1 MVKGIAATTVQR
13 GIDVR
18 EFALLSFGGAGGVHA
33 IDIADALDMAE
44 VIVPPFPGV
53 FSAIGLL
60 AADVRHDHVAALGG
74 VVSAAVDPEKLERA
88 FAEMEDEAR
97 RVLAAEGF
105 SGNAVRLVRSA
116 DLKVVGQTYELTVP
130 LPQTGAVTADGI
142 AALVQSFGALYR
154 ERYAFFFEGEAIE
167 LVESAPRR
175 FGPERSD
182 QNGAIRIARQRSRAG
197 PHRPPAGLFREARLR
212 RVRRVPARPA
222 APRHAAARPRHRR
235 GADLGDAD
243 HARHDRLRRA
253 RPRPVHQ
260 AQGRVMT
267 DVITMQ
273 VIRYALEQIADEMGN
288 TLVRTGRSTIIT
300 EIKDISCVV
309 CDAKGQTIAQAH
321 HTPSLLAGFEITMR
335 ELVKTYRPDDLSP
348 GDVIVTNDPYRG
360 CQHIMDLYAIAPAFH
375 GGELIG
381 FVGNITHHTDLGGVA
396 AGGVAGGIREISLE
410 GLRLPMVKL
419 AEARRRGQGAVRHHF
434 QPDSRAGQDA
444 GRHPRP
450 GVVADGRRRPDGP
463 AVPEIRWKAVVRP
476 PASSCSTTRS
486 GACASACARF
496 RPASI
501 AARTSSTTTV
511 STTRRSAFR
520 SRSTIA
526 DGHAIVDLTG
536 SDPQAEGNTNSTIAN
551 TYAAAYY
558 VMIAVVDPGMPPN
571 SGCYRPIE
579 VRTRPGSVVDPLPPG
594 AVAARTNCSQKI
606 VEALLRALSQAVPD
620 RVCAGGHAQIT
631 TCAIGGFDPETGE
644 RFIVTDIQGG
654 GNGGRPYADGAD
666 GQDSHLPRFMNTPVE
681 SVEQRFPIRIERYEL
696 VPDSGGA
703 GKFRGSLALRRD
715 IRVLTGPVSFA
726 RYADRHTI
734 APQGLF
740 GGKPGTPGKFE
751 LNPDSNDPR
760 PLRSK
765 GLDTLQAND
774 LIRLKLPG
782 AGGYGDPL
790 ARDLDAIERDLAD
803 GKVTPDAAEENYSVV
818 VERTTLRIDR
828 DATTKRRAKR

>member
-1 MVKGIAATTVQR
+1 
-13 GIDVR
+13 
-18 EFALLSFGGAGGVHA
+18 
-33 IDIADALDMAE
+33 
-44 VIVPPFPGV
+44 
-53 FSAIGLL
+53 
-60 AADVRHDHVAALGG
+60 
-74 VVSAAVDPEKLERA
+74 
-88 FAEMEDEAR
+88 
-97 RVLAAEGF
+97 
-105 SGNAVRLVRSA
+105 
-116 DLKVVGQTYELTVP
+116 
-130 LPQTGAVTADGI
+130 
-142 AALVQSFGALYR
+142 
-154 ERYAFFFEGEAIE
+154 
-167 LVESAPRR
+167 
-175 FGPERSD
+175 
-182 QNGAIRIARQRSRAG
+182 
-197 PHRPPAGLFREARLR
+197 
-212 RVRRVPARPA
+212 
-222 APRHAAARPRHRR
+222 
-235 GADLGDAD
+235 
-243 HARHDRLRRA
+243 
-253 RPRPVHQ
+253 
-260 AQGRVMT
+260 MT

-335 ELVKTYRPDDLSP
+335 ELVKTYRPEDLSP

-396 AGGVAGGIREISLE
+396 AGGVAGGIREIYLE

-419 AEARRRGQGAVRHHF
+419 LKRGVEDKELFGIIANQIRVPDKTLGDIRAQVSSLMVGVDRLDRLFSKYGKHVVQTACVDLLDYSERRMRLGLAAIPQGIYYGEDFIDDDGINDTPIRVAV
-434 QPDSRAGQDA
+434 
-444 GRHPRP
+444 
-450 GVVADGRRRPDGP
+450 
-463 AVPEIRWKAVVRP
+463 KL
-476 PASSCSTTRS
+476 
-486 GACASACARF
+486 
-496 RPASI
+496 
-501 AARTSSTTTV
+501 
-511 STTRRSAFR
+511 
-520 SRSTIA
+520 TIA
-526 DGHAIVDLTG
+526 DGKAIVDLTG

-558 VMIAVVDPGMPPN
+558 VMIAVVDPHMPPN

-579 VRTRPGSVVDPLPPG
+579 VITKPGTIVDPKPPG

-606 VEALLRALSQAVPD
+606 VEAMLRALAQAVPD
-620 RVCAGGHAQIT
+620 RICAGGHAQIT
-631 TCAIGGFDPETGE
+631 TCAIGGFDPQTGQ
-644 RFIVTDIQGG
+644 RFVVTDIQGG

-681 SVEQRFPIRIERYEL
+681 AVEQRFPIRVERYEL

-703 GKFRGSLALRRD
+703 GQFRGSLALRRD
-715 IRVLTGPVSFA
+715 IRMLTGPVSFA

-740 GGKPGTPGKFE
+740 GGRPGTPGKFE

-790 ARDLDAIERDLAD
+790 RRDLDAVERDLLD
-803 GKVTPDAAEENYSVV
+803 GKVTADAAEADYTVV
-818 VERTTLRIDR
+818 VVRSTLRIDR
-828 DATTKRRAKR
+828 DATAKMRAKSQ